1 VPNPSFF
8 EQTVD
13 TYHATM
19 TKLAEDV
26 LSVIAMTLDLDAD
39 YFREFCTEPAAV
51 LRLLHY
57 PPQAPDASEDERGE
71 RKNSLLIYP
80 LN

>member
-1 VPNPSFF
+1 
-8 EQTVD
+8 
-13 TYHATM
+13 M

>member
-1 VPNPSFF
+1 
-8 EQTVD
+8 
-13 TYHATM
+13 M

-71 RKNSLLIYP
+71 RKNSLLIYQ